1 LLSEIMNKDRT
12 TDDLRELTAFM
23 ARIEASTVRSR
34 YADINVHKK
43 FCRMKRAV
51 EEFCAE
57 IRRSN

>member
-23 ARIEASTVRSR
+23 VRIEASTVRSR
-34 YADINVHKK
+34 YADINIQRK
-43 FCRMKRAV
+43 FNRMKRAV
-51 EEFCAE
+51 EEFCEA